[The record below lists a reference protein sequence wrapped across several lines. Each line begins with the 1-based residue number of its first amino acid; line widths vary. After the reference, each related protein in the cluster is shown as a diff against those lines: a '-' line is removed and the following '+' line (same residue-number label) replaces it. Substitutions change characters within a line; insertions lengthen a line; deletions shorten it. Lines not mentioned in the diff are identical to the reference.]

1 MQLPDLGYLNGAKV
15 TPLKSISSVKNDDI
29 CACSAIRVQD
39 GCYCFVHLELIRE
52 DTLELRAR
60 LYGILFYLNG

>member
-1 MQLPDLGYLNGAKV
+1 V